1 MAEPSLRSCEIMQQL
16 KHLPGYPDWEPVL
29 LQNIAAH
36 EDAIDAWA
44 YIVHDSDVRE
54 DGTEKPPHIH
64 LDMRLNQPL
73 KTSTIAG
80 YFGVPP
86 QYVERIKQKKKVGNR
101 LYADIGGALAY
112 LTHRNA
118 PEKHQYSD
126 EQVVAKAGFD
136 WVAVR
141 TKSELSQAEFKS
153 FQKTLEDIRSGKV
166 RRYNLFDTITM
177 EQYIEHKP
185 DFERAFEYREG
196 QLKNDYNRKLDVIFI
211 TGPSGS
217 GKTTLAKQICEK
229 SGCSYCLSGSNRDPM
244 QDYAGQDALILD
256 EVRPGVFTLSDLLKL
271 LDNNSASSAGARY
284 RDKWLETSLVIITTV
299 LSIEDF
305 FCGVRESGRES
316 IVQLKRR
323 CKIMILLTHAEMRMF
338 TFKAATQ
345 EYMMFSAGANPI
357 AEMYSD
363 ADTDTSEDDL
373 RGMCDLLGTT
383 YSPEGLPSDY
393 TTN

>member
-1 MAEPSLRSCEIMQQL
+1 MAESSMRSCEVVQYL
-16 KHLPGYPDWEPVL
+16 EYLPGYPDWEASL
-29 LQNIAAH
+29 LKNIAGH
-36 EDAIDAWA
+36 EDAIEAWA
-44 YIVHDSDVRE
+44 YIVHDQDARE

-64 LDMRLNQPL
+64 LVVQLNQPL
-73 KTSTIAG
+73 KVSTIAG

-101 LYADIGGALAY
+101 LYADIGGALSY

-126 EQVVAKAGFD
+126 AQVVAKAGFD
-136 WVAVR
+136 WAGVR
-141 TKSELSQAEFKS
+141 TKSELSQADFKS
-153 FQKTLEDIRSGKV
+153 FQKTLEDIRCGRV

-196 QLKNDYNRKLDVIFI
+196 QLKNDYNRKLDAIFI
-211 TGPSGS
+211 TGPSNC

-229 SGCSYCLSGSNRDPM
+229 RGFSYCLSGSRRDPL

-256 EVRPGVFTLSDLLKL
+256 EVRPSTFALSDLLKL

-284 RDKWLETSLVIITTV
+284 RDKWLETSLIIITTIM
-299 LSIEDF
+299 SIEAF
-305 FCGVRESGRES
+305 FLGVRESGRES

-323 CKIMILLTHAEMRMF
+323 CKTMILLTPAEMRMF
-338 TFKAATQ
+338 TFKSKTQ
-345 EYMMFSAGANPI
+345 EYMMFSAGPNPV
-357 AEMYSD
+357 AELYGDTD
-363 ADTDTSEDDL
+363 ADTSEDDL

-393 TTN
+393 TID